1 MVCDVTAVTESQN
14 MLLKIFMGVFLLLV
28 LLCAVLSGSISKILT
43 KPLSELS
50 KVSREITCGNLS
62 RRAEIKTN
70 DEIGLVADDFN
81 VMVNNLENNINQREQ
96 FIASFAHETKTPMT
110 SVIGYADLIREGIL
124 DADEIREAAII
135 FMLREKGLKIF
146 LKSCLN

>member
-1 MVCDVTAVTESQN
+1 

-62 RRAEIKTN
+62 RRAEIKQT
-70 DEIGLVADDFN
+70 
-81 VMVNNLENNINQREQ
+81 M
-96 FIASFAHETKTPMT
+96 K
-110 SVIGYADLIREGIL
+110 L
-124 DADEIREAAII
+124 DWLQMIS
-135 FMLREKGLKIF
+135 MLW
-146 LKSCLN
+146 